1 MNKMKKAIVKFGK
14 LPLDV
19 KIVFTVFFLF
29 FVVEAAIQL
38 YPFLWVINNSLRS
51 SRAISDYPMGVTKE
65 WLFRNY
71 IDVFRVF
78 RGPGDASYFTMLSN
92 SLWQTCVLLFVQTAS
107 STLVAYNLAKF
118 RFPGRSFLYWLMIFI
133 QTIPIFGTG
142 AAAYKLK
149 DALGM
154 INNPWTIWI
163 SWANGFSYTTFIL
176 YGSFLSISRSYAEAA
191 ELDGASETQILLNVM
206 LPQVMPAIVAMII
219 TNFVGSWNNFALSQ
233 ISLNK
238 YPSLAYGLLAFEKM
252 GLYGD
257 TRGIYYAT
265 LILTALPGVLLY
277 SCFQNLII
285 NNVRLGGLKG

>member
-1 MNKMKKAIVKFGK
+1 MEKIKKAFHKFWK
-14 LPLDV
+14 LPVNV
-19 KIVFTVFFLF
+19 KIVFSVFFLF
-29 FVVEAAIQL
+29 FVIEAAIQI

-51 SRAISDYPMGVTKE
+51 SRQISDAPLGFTTE
-65 WLFRNY
+65 WLFKNY
-71 IDVFRVF
+71 ADVFTVF
-78 RGPGDASYFTMLSN
+78 KGPANTPYFVMLWN
-92 SLWQTCVLLFVQTAS
+92 SVWQTGVLLLVQTAA

-118 RFPGRSFLYWLMIFI
+118 RFPGRNILYWLLIFI

-149 DALGM
+149 EALNM
-154 INNPWTIWI
+154 INNPWTIWL
-163 SWANGFSYTTFIL
+163 SWANGFNYTTFIL
-176 YGSFLSISRSYAEAA
+176 YGSFLSISRSYSEAA
-191 ELDGASETQILLNVM
+191 EMDGASETKIFLNIM
-206 LPQVMPAIVAMII
+206 LPQVMPAIIAMMV
-219 TNFVGSWNNFALSQ
+219 TNFVGSWNNYALSQ

-238 YPSLAYGLLAFEKM
+238 YPSLSYGLFAFEKM
-252 GLYGD
+252 GQYGD